1 MIFPDSHSRCKSPS
15 RLRYICRTANNTRSS
30 KRSIWHRKYRFLID
44 AGDRPLSAFFVP
56 LLRQGMSGE
65 DGNGE
70 LSMYVAVVA
79 KHPLSAGGSFPIL
92 KKHHDRTQ
100 TSDDSLCQPD
110 NS

>member
-15 RLRYICRTANNTRSS
+15 RPRYICRTANNTRSS
-30 KRSIWHRKYRFLID
+30 KRSIWHRKYHFLTD
-44 AGDRPLSAFFVP
+44 AEDRPLSVFFVRLP
-56 LLRQGMSGE
+56 RQEMSGE

-70 LSMYVAVVA
+70 LSVYVAVEV
-79 KHPLSAGGSFPIL
+79 KHPLSAGGSFPIW
-92 KKHHDRTQ
+92 KKHHGRIQ